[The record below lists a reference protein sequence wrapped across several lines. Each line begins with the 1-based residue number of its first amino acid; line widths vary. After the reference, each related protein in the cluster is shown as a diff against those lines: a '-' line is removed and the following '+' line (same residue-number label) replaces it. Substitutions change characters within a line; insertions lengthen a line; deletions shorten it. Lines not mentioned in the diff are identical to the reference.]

1 MAERLQK
8 VLSQWGVASRR
19 HAEGLIQSGRVW
31 VNGEV
36 AHLGQK
42 ADPTRDRIELDGRL
56 LSSQNRPDHYYFL
69 LNKPKRVVSSC
80 RDPRDRKTVLEF
92 LPQSLHQGA
101 GIHPVGRLDFNST
114 GALLLTN
121 DGDLT
126 CRLTHPRNHIPKT
139 YQVIVAGKP
148 SSAVI
153 DLWQK
158 GVVLAGRRT
167 LPASVTIVSTGPTES
182 TELEVV
188 LWEGRNRQIRRV
200 AEQLGHPVKKLHRV
214 AIGPIQ
220 LGNLAIGQLRSLNP
234 TEMDALHQVLEC
246 ADPVSDPEGQA

>member
-1 MAERLQK
+1 MEERLQK

-31 VNGEV
+31 VNGQV

-42 ADPTRDRIELDGRL
+42 ADPMHDRIELDGRL
-56 LSSQNRPDHYYFL
+56 LSAQNRPDHYYFL

-80 RDPRDRKTVLEF
+80 HDPRDRQTVLEF
-92 LPQSLHQGA
+92 LPQTLRQGA

-126 CRLTHPRNHIPKT
+126 CRLTHPRHHIPKT
-139 YQVIVAGKP
+139 YRVIVAGRP
-148 SSAVI
+148 SSRAI
-153 DLWQK
+153 NLWQK
-158 GVVLAGRRT
+158 GIILSGRRT
-167 LPASVTIVSTGPTES
+167 RPASVTIVSTEKAGS

-188 LWEGRNRQIRRV
+188 LREGRNRQIRRV
-200 AEQLGHPVKKLHRV
+200 AEQLGHPVKKLHRL

-220 LGNLAIGQLRSLNP
+220 LGDLAAGQLRSLRS
-234 TEMDALHQVLEC
+234 TEMDKLHRALERASPT
-246 ADPVSDPEGQA
+246 ADP